1 MVTDTQMERI
11 INMKKVAVT
20 GAGGFIGT
28 HLVKRLKDEGF
39 WVRGIDTKYPLY
51 RMSECDEFIVHD
63 ITKPRLDLFRD
74 CETVYHLAANMGGV
88 GYTVANRSDMMR
100 DNAIMTVNI
109 VDACEYASVD
119 KLFYSSSACVYNT
132 DYQQDPENVVKLTE
146 DMVSPAKPD
155 EGYGW
160 EKLYSELLLQSY
172 DTDQRLKVRIARFH
186 NIYGPE
192 GSYNDGTEKAPAA
205 ICRKVSES
213 NGTPIEVWGDGSAVR
228 TYLFVEDC
236 VDGIRK
242 LTDSNYNQPLNIGS
256 EEEINV
262 NDFYNLVGEIAGKE
276 IELEHNLD
284 APTGPMGRSCDLTLT
299 KQVLG
304 WEPTYSLREGMT
316 KTFTWIDGQI
326 HRRNA

>member
-1 MVTDTQMERI
+1 
-11 INMKKVAVT
+11 MKKVAVT

-51 RMSECDEFIVHD
+51 RMSECDEFIQHD
-63 ITKPRLDLFRD
+63 LCQPRLDLFRD

-88 GYTVANRSDMMR
+88 GFTVANRSDMMR

-109 VDACEYASVD
+109 VDACEHSNVE

-132 DYQQDPENVVKLTE
+132 DYQQDPNNVVKLTE
-146 DMVSPAKPD
+146 DMDTPAKPD

-160 EKLYSELLLQSY
+160 EKLYSELLLESY
-172 DTDQRLKVRIARFH
+172 DKDGRIKVRIARFH

-192 GSYNDGTEKAPAA
+192 GSYDDGREKAPAA
-205 ICRKVSES
+205 ICRKISKSDQE
-213 NGTPIEVWGDGSAVR
+213 TPIEVWGDGSAVR

-242 LTDSNYNQPLNIGS
+242 LTDSDYNKPLNIGS

-262 NDFYNLVGEIAGKE
+262 NDFYHMVASIAGKE
-276 IELEHNLD
+276 VELEHDLT
-284 APTGPMGRSCDLTLT
+284 APTGPLGRSCDLTLT
-299 KQVLG
+299 REVLG
-304 WEPTYSLREGMT
+304 WEPQHSLREGMA
-316 KTFTWIDGQI
+316 KTFKWIDGKI
-326 HRRNA
+326 HRKNLL